1 MWLCSSAFVNSRR
14 RRLFRLFSVLESECA
29 SFPSEAEILTG
40 IPHMNHKAEHKDTP
54 FEVARA
60 LSTHKLHYLAVLTDL
75 FKDVSFEDMSCAFC
89 RACPNLHPASGGDRV
104 VQHVNQAHPVW
115 DVLRRNHGAST
126 VPQFLRRLFAK
137 HDGEARL
144 IGGTS

>member
-1 MWLCSSAFVNSRR
+1 
-14 RRLFRLFSVLESECA
+14 
-29 SFPSEAEILTG
+29 
-40 IPHMNHKAEHKDTP
+40 MNHNAEHKDTL

-89 RACPNLHPASGGDRV
+89 RAWPNLHPASGGDRV
-104 VQHVNQAHPVW
+104 VQHVNHAHPVW
-115 DVLRRNHGAST
+115 EVLRRNHGVST
-126 VPQFLRRLFAK
+126 IPKFLRHLFTK

-144 IGGTS
+144 IGGTSWTPMATDACNPKFWSYQFARTRERVRHC